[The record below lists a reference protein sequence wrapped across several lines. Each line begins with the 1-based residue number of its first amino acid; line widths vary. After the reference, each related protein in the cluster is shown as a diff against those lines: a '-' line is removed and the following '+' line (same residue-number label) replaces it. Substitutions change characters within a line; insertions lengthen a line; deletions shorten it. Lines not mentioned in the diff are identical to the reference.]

1 MSAGQS
7 STGQSNTEQSLGLVP
22 GRTWRNWGR
31 SERIRPRL
39 VARPQSVDE
48 VVAVLRYARERGL
61 GVKAIGAGHSFTAIA
76 AAPGIQ
82 LDLSR
87 LDGLLAVDAATAR
100 VTLAAGTRLYQLPAL
115 LGPHGLAMENMG
127 DIDRQSISGA
137 TSTGTHGTGSAFV
150 GLAGQIVAVTLVTAD
165 GSILRVSENENT
177 ELLPAARLGLG
188 ALGILVDIT
197 VQCVPAFMLSAV
209 ERPEPL
215 ERVLD
220 EFDARARAVDHFE
233 FYWFPHTRTALTKN
247 NSRLDGSAERHP
259 LPAVTEWLE
268 DRVLSNSVLS
278 LMCNVGRV
286 APALTPGIN
295 RLAGRLIGNRDFTDY
310 SPEVF
315 VTARKT
321 RFREME
327 YAIPRAAIPDAVRAI
342 DRLIADR
349 GWRISFPV
357 EVRVAASDDIW
368 LSTAQGRESG
378 YIAVHRYFRDDYR
391 EYFEGVERIMRGLGG
406 RPHWGKIHRQDAGSL
421 AEVYPHF
428 SEFLAVRDRLDPDRV
443 FTNPYLD
450 RVLGA

>member
-1 MSAGQS
+1 MSAQS
-7 STGQSNTEQSLGLVP
+7 GTTLSSAERLLGLVP
-22 GRTWRNWGR
+22 GKTWRNWGR
-31 SERIRPRL
+31 SESIRPQL
-39 VARPQSVDE
+39 VARPRSVDE
-48 VVAVLRYARERGL
+48 VVAVVRHARERGL
-61 GVKAIGAGHSFTAIA
+61 AVKAIGAGHSFTAIA

-87 LDGLLAVDAATAR
+87 LGGLLAVDAATGR
-100 VTLAAGTRLYQLPAL
+100 VTLAAGTRLHQLPAL

-137 TSTGTHGTGSAFV
+137 TSTGTHGTGSEFV
-150 GLAGQIVAVTLVTAD
+150 GLAGQIVALTLVTAD
-165 GSILRVSENENT
+165 GSTLRVSESENAG
-177 ELLPAARLGLG
+177 LLPAARLGLG
-188 ALGILVDIT
+188 ALGILVDVTI
-197 VQCVPAFMLSAV
+197 QCVPAFLLSAV

-215 ERVLD
+215 EAVLGD
-220 EFDARARAVDHFE
+220 FEARARAVDHFE

-259 LPAVTEWLE
+259 LPVAREWLE

-286 APALTPGIN
+286 APALTPGVN
-295 RLAGRLIGNRDFTDY
+295 RLAGRLIGNREFTDH
-310 SPEVF
+310 SQEVF

-357 EVRVAASDDIW
+357 EVRVAAPDDIW

-391 EYFEGVERIMRGLGG
+391 EYFEGVEKILRGFGG

-421 AEVYPHF
+421 AEIYPHF

-443 FTNPYLD
+443 FANPYLD

>member
-1 MSAGQS
+1 MSA
-7 STGQSNTEQSLGLVP
+7 ERLPLGLEP
-22 GRTWRNWGR
+22 GRTWHNWGR
-31 SERIRPRL
+31 SESIRPQL
-39 VARPQSVDE
+39 IARPQSVDE
-48 VVAVLRYARERGL
+48 VVAVVRYARERGL
-61 GVKAIGAGHSFTAIA
+61 RVKAIGAGHSFTAIA

-87 LDGLLAVDAATAR
+87 LDGLLGVDAATGRA
-100 VTLAAGTRLYQLPAL
+100 TLAAGTRLHQLPAL

-137 TSTGTHGTGSAFV
+137 TSTGTHGTGSEFV
-150 GLAGQIVAVTLVTAD
+150 GLAGQIAAVTLVTAD
-165 GSILRVSENENT
+165 GSILRVSETENA

-197 VQCVPAFMLSAV
+197 IQCVPAFLLSAV

-259 LPAVTEWLE
+259 LPAAREWLE

-295 RLAGRLIGNRDFTDY
+295 RLAGRLIGNRDFTDL

-391 EYFEGVERIMRGLGG
+391 EYFAGVEKIMRGFGG

-421 AEVYPHF
+421 AESYPHLP
-428 SEFLAVRDRLDPDRV
+428 EFLAVRDRLDPDRV
-443 FTNPYLD
+443 FANPYLD

>member
-1 MSAGQS
+1 V
-7 STGQSNTEQSLGLVP
+7 STQQLPLGLVP

-31 SERIRPRL
+31 SESIRPQL
-39 VARPQSVDE
+39 VARPQSTDE
-48 VVAVLRYARERGL
+48 VVAIVRYARERGL
-61 GVKAIGAGHSFTAIA
+61 PVKAIGAGHSFTAIA

-87 LDGLLAVDAATAR
+87 LDGLIAVDTATAR
-100 VTLAAGTRLYQLPAL
+100 ATLAAGTRLHQLPAL

-137 TSTGTHGTGSAFV
+137 TSTGTHGTGAQFR

-165 GSILRVSENENT
+165 ASILRVSETENA

-188 ALGILVDIT
+188 ALGILVDVTI
-197 VQCVPAFMLSAV
+197 QCVPAFLLSAV

-220 EFDARARAVDHFE
+220 EFQARADAVDHFE

-259 LPAVTEWLE
+259 LPAAKEWFE
-268 DRVLSNSVLS
+268 DKVLSNSVLS

-295 RLAGRLIGNRDFTDY
+295 RLAGRLIGNRDFTDH

-342 DRLIADR
+342 ERLVADR

-357 EVRVAASDDIW
+357 EVRVAAPDDIW

-391 EYFEGVERIMRGLGG
+391 EYFAGVEAIMRGFGG
-406 RPHWGKIHRQDAGSL
+406 RPHWGKIHRQDAASL
-421 AEVYPHF
+421 SQEYPHF

-443 FTNPYLD
+443 FANPYLD

>member
-1 MSAGQS
+1 V
-7 STGQSNTEQSLGLVP
+7 STTQTAERSLGLVP
-22 GRTWRNWGR
+22 GGTWRNWGR
-31 SERIRPRL
+31 SERIRPHL
-39 VARPQSVDE
+39 VAQPQSVDE
-48 VVAVLRYARERGL
+48 VVAVVRYARERGL
-61 GVKAIGAGHSFTAIA
+61 AVKAIGAGHSFTAIA

-87 LDGLLAVDAATAR
+87 LDGLLAVDAATGRA
-100 VTLAAGTRLYQLPAL
+100 TLAAGTRLHRLPAL

-137 TSTGTHGTGSAFV
+137 TSTGTHGTGARFR
-150 GLAGQIVAVTLVTAD
+150 GLAAQIVAVTLVTAD
-165 GSILRVSENENT
+165 GSILRVSETANA

-197 VQCVPAFMLSAV
+197 IQCVPAFLLSAV

-220 EFDARARAVDHFE
+220 EFEARADAVDHFE

-259 LPAVTEWLE
+259 LPPAKRWLE
-268 DRVLSNSVLS
+268 DRVLSNSALS

-295 RLAGRLIGNRDFTDY
+295 RLAGRLVGNRDFTDR

-315 VTARKT
+315 VTERKT

-327 YAIPRAAIPDAVRAI
+327 YAIPRAAIPDAVRAT

-368 LSTAQGRESG
+368 LSTAEGRESG
-378 YIAVHRYFRDDYR
+378 YIAVHRYYRDDYR
-391 EYFEGVERIMRGLGG
+391 EYFEGVEKILRGFGG
-406 RPHWGKIHRQDAGSL
+406 RPHWGKIHRQDASSL
-421 AEVYPHF
+421 AEAYPHF

-443 FTNPYLD
+443 FANPYLD